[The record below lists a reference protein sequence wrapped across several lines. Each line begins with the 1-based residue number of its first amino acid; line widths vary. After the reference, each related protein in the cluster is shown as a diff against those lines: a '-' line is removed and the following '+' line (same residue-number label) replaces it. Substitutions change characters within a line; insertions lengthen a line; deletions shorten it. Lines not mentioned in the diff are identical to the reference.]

1 MADRRLL
8 PAVVTLAAVIMCA
21 GCSAASVPQPPAAV
35 GENYPGT
42 CLPSELSWPSDFIE
56 SLPGESSAVAGR
68 IVGLRLEYLDSGW
81 VWRLRS
87 EATKTDAFGERV
99 DDASFGR
106 EAIVDV
112 RTLQVIASHDTE
124 LSEAEQQVGTSA
136 YDVVQQSGEQW
147 PSPLVIELARVVE
160 GGQPVWR
167 VTTCD
172 TATAEHTVRTMP

>member
-1 MADRRLL
+1 MGARRLL
-8 PAVVTLAAVIMCA
+8 LAAVSLVAVVMCA

-42 CLPSELSWPSDFIE
+42 CLPAELSWPSDFIE
-56 SLPGESSAVAGR
+56 SLPGESPAVAGR
-68 IVGLRLEYLDSGW
+68 IVGLRLEYVDSGW

-87 EATKTDAFGERV
+87 EASRTDAFGEQV

-106 EAIVDV
+106 ESIVDV

-124 LSEAEQQVGTSA
+124 LTEAEQQVGTDA

-160 GGQPVWR
+160 DGQSVWR

-172 TATAEHTVRTMP
+172 TETSEHVVQTMP